1 MAESEERMESSEKR
15 LDVIQKWVTG
25 IVRKR
30 S

>member
-1 MAESEERMESSEKR
+1 MAKRKERMESSEKW
-15 LDVIQKWVTG
+15 LEMTQKRVMG